1 MVIRET
7 QILMSRQDTPWKTT
21 CPSSSFTPSSAFTIM
36 LTLNR
41 DPQSD
46 FSLNRSYF
54 YH

>member
-1 MVIRET
+1 M
-7 QILMSRQDTPWKTT
+7 T

-54 YH
+54 YHFSGRQKIFD